1 MIRARPCLAF
11 GNRVAACGVW
21 RLSRKRNRVTRLDA
35 NGQLEDPTLQ
45 VRFERITK
53 ELRCLV
59 CQNESIADSNV
70 ELASDLRRQ
79 VREMLVAG
87 KSDDA
92 IFKFMTD
99 RYGEFVRFGPPLS
112 AETLLIWGAPF
123 IVLLLGVV
131 IIYRVVRA
139 IARACRWT
147 NDYLPRRRSLHGC
160 DCRGSGRR
168 TAAARSS
175 TAALSARSQRCLVI
189 GAAAGL
195 YPLWSNWNWH
205 APAAAPAAPEPDV
218 LAMVAKLEQHMRDQP
233 E

>member
-1 MIRARPCLAF
+1 MIRAAHVWPLGIALLF
-11 GNRVAACGVW
+11 AACGAFAQTE
-21 RLSRKRNRVTRLDA
+21 SVTRLDA

-112 AETLLIWGAPF
+112 AKTLLIWGAPF
-123 IVLLLGVV
+123 IALLLGVV
-131 IIYRVVRA
+131 IIYRV
-139 IARACRWT
+139 AR
-147 NDYLPRRRSLHGC
+147 NRS
-160 DCRGSGRR
+160 RM
-168 TAAARSS
+168 
-175 TAALSARSQRCLVI
+175 
-189 GAAAGL
+189 
-195 YPLWSNWNWH
+195 PLD
-205 APAAAPAAPEPDV
+205 E
-218 LAMVAKLEQHMRDQP
+218 
-233 E
+233 